1 MGNKLEDNYTQR
13 AKETCRWLKDDKCGF
28 YMPDSEYTCY
38 GMEDCGI
45 YREEQKAMNKKVID
59 GVGQDAEIVVN
70 EKGGKQSKS
79 PMAMHLVDPK
89 FLAAF
94 AKNGADEVEYID
106 SDDCAT
112 VDAED
117 KLKYDCCR
125 AIEWIAS
132 FMQVGGTEYLRYA
145 ADCLEEND
153 IQQMIRIAKVLQFGA
168 DKYKANN
175 WRLIPQEEH
184 INHAL
189 IHLMAALAGDT
200 QDDHIDHA
208 MCRLMMAYA
217 TEKSDNFEYGAYVA

>member
-1 MGNKLEDNYTQR
+1 MSKINKCAFYANG
-13 AKETCRWLKDDKCGF
+13 KCG
-28 YMPDSEYTCY
+28 YWMPDSW
-38 GMEDCGI
+38 
-45 YREEQKAMNKKVID
+45 RECIKEGEKCSMYLEVLQEKNKMAGTIMIE
-59 GVGQDAEIVVN
+59 GVGQDAEIVTN
-70 EKGGKQSKS
+70 EKGGKQSKA

-89 FLAAF
+89 FLAIF
-94 AKNGADEVEYID
+94 AKNGVEEVEYID
-106 SDDCAT
+106 SDDELK
-112 VDAED
+112 VDTED
-117 KLKYDCCR
+117 KIRHSCFK

-145 ADCLEEND
+145 ADWLEEKD
-153 IQQMIRIAKVLQFGA
+153 VQQMIRIAKVLQFGA

-208 MCRLMMAYA
+208 LCRLMMAYA

>member
-1 MGNKLEDNYTQR
+1 M
-13 AKETCRWLKDDKCGF
+13 CRGFSIKHNCTWQDGTMCGIN
-28 YMPDSEYTCY
+28 MPDSWLQCIGQQNCQVYL
-38 GMEDCGI
+38 
-45 YREEQKAMNKKVID
+45 EELKEKNKMAGTIVIK

-89 FLAAF
+89 FLASF
-94 AKNGADEVEYID
+94 ARNGANEVEYID

-117 KLKYDCCR
+117 KTRHSCFE
-125 AIEWIAS
+125 AIEWIAA
-132 FMQVGGTEYLRYA
+132 FMQVGGTERLRYA
-145 ADCLEEND
+145 ADCLDEDD

-168 DKYKANN
+168 NKYKTNN

-208 MCRLMMAYA
+208 LCRLMMAYA
-217 TEKSDNFEYGAYVA
+217 TKKSENFEYGAYVA